1 MDSNHTCLAVIILD
15 SALKKDE
22 SYYLQVF
29 WKECKYIEKKLIKYI
44 NDNLSDF
51 SSSDESHEEEI
62 RISSF
67 LKNIGHYFSNGE
79 CTQKKRVVFFKLCLQ
94 CIEIQKTIY

>member
-1 MDSNHTCLAVIILD
+1 M
-15 SALKKDE
+15 KK
-22 SYYLQVF
+22 V
-29 WKECKYIEKKLIKYI
+29 IKYI

-51 SSSDESHEEEI
+51 SSSDKSHEEGI

-67 LKNIGHYFSNGE
+67 LKNIRHYFSIGE
-79 CTQKKRVVFFKLCLQ
+79 CTQKKRVVFLKLCLQ